1 MKWFKHFSDNY
12 RGRSIDTLF
21 EQMGHTGV
29 ACYFIIMEIFT
40 EKMEIYD
47 SKNLSKSDFIL
58 SFPLGFVRRN
68 LRISQGKLEVFLRFS
83 QGLGLFSYEIIG
95 KELKIEM
102 PILLDLLHSD
112 VTKSRSRREQYKN
125 GSGPELELKLNKDV
139 DVKEKRPAP
148 NIEKQEKEHS
158 LNNKQQHFFEK
169 FVFDE
174 LQTLDTGLTRY
185 ASKIDKAFINEI
197 GFNDWVKSVVT
208 SRSYKKIEAV
218 EAKKRYFL
226 SALKNEM
233 KNRGVL

>member
-139 DVKEKRPAP
+139 DVKEKLPAP
-148 NIEKQEKEHS
+148 NLEKQENEHS
-158 LNNKQQHFFEK
+158 LNYQHYFER
-169 FVFDE
+169 FVWED
-174 LQTLDTGLTRY
+174 LGTGDT
-185 ASKIDKAFINEI
+185 KISAIWPKVDKTFENERAFMVFVNSI
-197 GFNDWVKSVVT
+197 VT
-208 SRSYKKIEAV
+208 SKKYKQIETSQS
-218 EAKKRYFL
+218 KQRYFMA
-226 SALKNEM
+226 ALKSEM
-233 KNRGVL
+233 KDRGIV